1 MSPTEANPV
10 QPTLGQAAVMGLTT
24 LAWYSLPD
32 LVRSRTARTVLKT
45 GLLATGG
52 AAWVL
57 ARPQKPAPT
66 GMQGPDTFDEV
77 FEAIR
82 TEPVKTLAAGG
93 AIVGLSTLLTVLGE
107 KAIFRIGEKRRAR
120 GVRGA
125 HTVPALVLGALGAAS
140 AAVPL
145 P

>member
-1 MSPTEANPV
+1 MSPTEATPV
-10 QPTLGQAAVMGLTT
+10 QPSLGQAAVVGLTT

-45 GLLATGG
+45 GLLAAGG
-52 AAWVL
+52 AAWVI
-57 ARPQKPAPT
+57 ARPQEPAPT
-66 GMQGPDTFDEV
+66 GMQGPDAFDEV
-77 FEAIR
+77 FEALR
-82 TEPVKTLAAGG
+82 TEPAKTLALGT
-93 AIVGLSTLLTVLGE
+93 AIVGVTTAFSIAGE
-107 KAIFRIGEKRRAR
+107 KAIFRFGERRRIR